1 MWGKGWALPSIQ
13 GCSSL
18 VNQYHNRLFQK
29 KKKNR
34 GKGRLRT
41 YVFEKAPGIFRFLF
55 YPWKFQTKQGITP
68 RNSTKLCYT
77 PQKFQGLKPTRPME
91 IQHGF

>member
-1 MWGKGWALPSIQ
+1 MGFTFHTRMLLPSEPVSQQAIPE
-13 GCSSL
+13 
-18 VNQYHNRLFQK
+18 

-41 YVFEKAPGIFRFLF
+41 YVFEKTPGIFRFLF

-77 PQKFQGLKPTRPME
+77 PQKFQGLKPTRPIE